1 MGQPRIMSNSN
12 PDVNALGVVALE
24 LAGGEQPGKAAL
36 GSEQAG
42 ELAALIG
49 RDLTVQSVSAPASG
63 GLSGATSNRYQLS
76 VLLPADVADK
86 LVRVLPTGEPIVVL
100 VSGS

>member
-49 RDLTVQSVSAPASG
+49 RDLT
-63 GLSGATSNRYQLS
+63 
-76 VLLPADVADK
+76 K
-86 LVRVLPTGEPIVVL
+86 LVPQVSELDL
-100 VSGS
+100 VFRRNKA